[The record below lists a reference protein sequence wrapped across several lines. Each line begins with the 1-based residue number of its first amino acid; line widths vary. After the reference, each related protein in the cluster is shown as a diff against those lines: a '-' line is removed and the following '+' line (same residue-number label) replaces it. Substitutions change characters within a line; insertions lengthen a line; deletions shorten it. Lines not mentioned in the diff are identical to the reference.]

1 MTLRNHFLATL
12 LLRLMATPFAS
23 PYGYALILP
32 DDADKFRFN
41 NTLLS
46 RMTSVLSMS
55 GLNYQ
60 GGNPLRNMIEGLR
73 RDIDALKKVTEE
85 QAATIAALSSGPASA
100 GVAGPPGPAGPA
112 GPEGPAGRDGREG
125 PAGRDGRDGAAG
137 PQGAAG
143 AAGADGAAGPQ
154 GPAGPMTYIALPAGT
169 PVPTA

>member
-1 MTLRNHFLATL
+1 
-12 LLRLMATPFAS
+12 MATPCFALWLR
-23 PYGYALILP
+23 LILP

-85 QAATIAALSSGPASA
+85 QAATIAALSASGPASA
-100 GVAGPPGPAGPA
+100 TVVAGPPGPA

-125 PAGRDGRDGAAG
+125 PAGRDGREGPAGPAG
-137 PQGAAG
+137 PQGS
-143 AAGADGAAGPQ
+143 AGADGAAGPQ

-169 PVPTA
+169 PVPSA

>member
-1 MTLRNHFLATL
+1 
-12 LLRLMATPFAS
+12 MAT

-85 QAATIAALSSGPASA
+85 QAATIAALSSAPASSVA
-100 GVAGPPGPAGPA
+100 GLAGPPGPA

>member
-1 MTLRNHFLATL
+1 MTLRNHFLL
-12 LLRLMATPFAS
+12 V
-23 PYGYALILP
+23 LP
-32 DDADKFRFN
+32 GAAYKFRFN

-60 GGNPLRNMIEGLR
+60 GGNPLRIMIEGLR
-73 RDIDALKKVTEE
+73 RDIDALKKVTED
-85 QAATIAALSSGPASA
+85 QAATIAALSSGSGTAATA
-100 GVAGPPGPAGPA
+100 GPAGPPGPAGPA

-169 PVPTA
+169 PVPTTA

>member
-1 MTLRNHFLATL
+1 L
-12 LLRLMATPFAS
+12 LS
-23 PYGYALILP
+23 LP

-41 NTLLS
+41 NTFLS

-85 QAATIAALSSGPASA
+85 QAATIAAMSSAASTA
-100 GVAGPPGPAGPA
+100 SVVAGPPGPA

-125 PAGRDGRDGAAG
+125 PAGRDGREGPAGPAGPAG
-137 PQGAAG
+137 PQG

-169 PVPTA
+169 PVPSA

>member
-1 MTLRNHFLATL
+1 
-12 LLRLMATPFAS
+12 
-23 PYGYALILP
+23 
-32 DDADKFRFN
+32 
-41 NTLLS
+41 
-46 RMTSVLSMS
+46 MTSVLSMS

-85 QAATIAALSSGPASA
+85 QAATIAALSSSSGPASV
-100 GVAGPPGPAGPA
+100 VAGPP

-125 PAGRDGRDGAAG
+125 PAGRDGREGPAGAAG
-137 PQGAAG
+137 PQGPAG

-169 PVPTA
+169 PIPTA

>member
-1 MTLRNHFLATL
+1 
-12 LLRLMATPFAS
+12 
-23 PYGYALILP
+23 
-32 DDADKFRFN
+32 
-41 NTLLS
+41 
-46 RMTSVLSMS
+46 MTSVLSMS

-85 QAATIAALSSGPASA
+85 QAATIAALSSGSASV
-100 GVAGPPGPAGPA
+100 VAGPPGPA

-125 PAGRDGRDGAAG
+125 PAG
-137 PQGAAG
+137 PQGPAG